1 MYGLVKPQEMM
12 ALMGP
17 SGAGKSTL
25 LDILTMRKTVGELSG
40 EVMMNGQARE
50 GGFLRMSSYVPQEDN
65 FIPTMTTLETLTF
78 FARLV
83 LPRTTSSEERRRRV
97 EEVLFMVG
105 LKHAKGTMVRKC
117 LFFCIF
123 CRSVSSLAWL
133 GLVLELL

>member
-25 LDILTMRKTVGELSG
+25 LDILTMRKTVGEISG
-40 EVMMNGQARE
+40 EVRMNGEERE

-83 LPRTTSSEERRRRV
+83 LPRSTSSEERKRRV
-97 EEVLFMVG
+97 DEVLYMVG
-105 LKHAKGTMVRKC
+105 LNHAKTTMVQRPLHFLSIKN
-117 LFFCIF
+117 L
-123 CRSVSSLAWL
+123 
-133 GLVLELL
+133 